1 MERVEHAAGDGQKIV
16 LYVSDDRSIPLEPD
30 MLFEEVAADAATLAG
45 SGWRIV
51 SMATMPIRQMG
62 TAGNI
67 FFQSGGQFAT
77 KAAVVVVYA
86 AGTARGEA
94 PAG

>member
-1 MERVEHAAGDGQKIV
+1 MERFEYAAGDGQQVV
-16 LYVSDDRSIPLEPD
+16 LYVSDDRGAPLEPD
-30 MLFEEVAADAATLAG
+30 ALFGEVAADAAALAG
-45 SGWRIV
+45 RGWRIV

-77 KAAVVVVYA
+77 KAAIVVVYA
-86 AGTARGEA
+86 QTAGAA
-94 PAG
+94 